1 VPVSISHFSLSAER
15 EPRFRAIDTG
25 DTPMRKKVTVVG
37 GGFVGSTT
45 AQRIV
50 DAELADVVL
59 TDILEGVPAGKAL
72 DMLES
77 APISRSD
84 VRAIGISTAAGD
96 YKETA
101 NSDIVVITAGF
112 PRKPGMSRDDL
123 LKANY
128 DVIKQ
133 VVEQIVKYSP
143 NSILIMVTNPLDA
156 MAQAAYKLSG
166 FSKNRVI
173 GMAGVLDSA
182 RMSAFVAMELGVS
195 VENINSFVL
204 GGHGDDMVPLVR
216 YSTVAGIP
224 LPELLPPD
232 KIDAIVTRTRKG
244 GAEIVNL
251 LKTGSAYY
259 APSAAAVEMVEAIL
273 KDKKKVLPC
282 AAYLEGEYGIQDLF
296 VGVPCKLGARG
307 IEQIIEVKLNAEEKA
322 ALDKSA
328 ASVRELVKVLGV

>member
-1 VPVSISHFSLSAER
+1 
-15 EPRFRAIDTG
+15 
-25 DTPMRKKVTVVG
+25 MRKKVTVVG

-50 DAELADVVL
+50 DKGLADVVL
-59 TDILEGVPAGKAL
+59 TDILDGVPAGKAL

-77 APISRSD
+77 TPIT
-84 VRAIGISTAAGD
+84 RADAHAAGISTASGD

-101 NSDIVVITAGF
+101 NSDIVVVTAGF

-128 DVIKQ
+128 DVVKGVI
-133 VVEQIVKYSP
+133 EAIVKLSP
-143 NSILIMVTNPLDA
+143 GAILIIVTNPLDA
-156 MAQAAYKLSG
+156 MAQAAFKISG

-182 RMSAFVAMELGVS
+182 RMSTFVAQELKVS
-195 VENINSFVL
+195 VENVNSFVL
-204 GGHGDDMVPLVR
+204 GGHGDDMVPLAR

-224 LPELLPPD
+224 LPDLLS
-232 KIDAIVTRTRKG
+232 KERIDAIVDRTRKG

-259 APSAAAVEMVEAIL
+259 APSAAVVEMVEAIL
-273 KDKKKVLPC
+273 KDKKKILPC
-282 AAYLEGEYGIQDLF
+282 AVYLEGEYGIRGLF
-296 VGVPCKLGARG
+296 VGVPVKLGERG
-307 IEQIIEVKLNAEEKA
+307 AEEIIQIKLTPEENA
-322 ALDKSA
+322 ALQKSA
-328 ASVRELVKVLGV
+328 ASVRELVTVLGV